1 MIDGATKLL
10 GLLGEG
16 IAYTKSPALHN
27 RAAQLLGMNC
37 AYLALPM
44 PAASVKP
51 FLDVSWTMG
60 AVGFNVTTPH
70 KAVVAKLFPECGL
83 GSVNTLYRGDAGWK
97 AASTDGEGFAK
108 GVSRLGK
115 ALTDYER
122 IVLLGSGG
130 AAAAV
135 RAHLEQMPGT
145 RTLIEL
151 SRSSG
156 NLDLATLTASLAGH
170 GEETLLVQ
178 ATSAP
183 QRGDD
188 LSSLAPAL
196 KDFAGHVSD
205 LVYGKPSALYFGA
218 IAKDLTAQDGEAM
231 LIEQARLAQR
241 LWWGKAAPYD
251 DMALA
256 LRGK

>member
-27 RAAQLLGMNC
+27 RAAKLLGMNC
-37 AYLALPM
+37 VYVALPM

-51 FLDVSWTMG
+51 FLEVAWTMD
-60 AVGFNVTTPH
+60 AVGFSVTTPH
-70 KAVVAKLFPECGL
+70 KGVVARLFPACGL
-83 GSVNTLYRGDAGWK
+83 ESVNTIYRGAGGWH

-108 GVSRLGK
+108 GVARLGK
-115 ALTDYER
+115 ALADYER

-135 RAHLEQMPGT
+135 RAHVERMPGA

-170 GEETLLVQ
+170 AEETLLVQ

-183 QRGDD
+183 QKGDD
-188 LSSLAPAL
+188 LSSLSPAL
-196 KDFAGHVSD
+196 ADFTGHVSD
-205 LVYGKPSALYFGA
+205 LVYGKPSALYFAA

-241 LWWGKAAPYD
+241 LWWGKAASYD